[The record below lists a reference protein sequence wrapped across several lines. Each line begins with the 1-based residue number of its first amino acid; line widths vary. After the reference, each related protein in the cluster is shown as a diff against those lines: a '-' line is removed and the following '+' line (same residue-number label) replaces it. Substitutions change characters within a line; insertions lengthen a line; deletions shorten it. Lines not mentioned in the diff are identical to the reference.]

1 MPDLGE
7 EDGVGTRFEGSSGG
21 FVERMMRSDAQT
33 YLVDDIL
40 QKVDRAT
47 MAVSLE
53 GRNPLLDPE
62 LADLAFR
69 STSAAEAAPGKKRL
83 LRDALRILLPDR
95 LVDRPKMGFGVPVG
109 KWMRRQL
116 RPLVED
122 LVIRSD
128 AAEYD
133 ARVARQLTLDH
144 LSGRRDATP
153 QVWAL
158 FAFEL
163 WRDRWLSRPA

>member
-1 MPDLGE
+1 MPDLGA
-7 EDGVGTRFEGSSGG
+7 EDGVGARFERSPGG

-69 STSAAEAAPGKKRL
+69 STSAAEAEPGKKRL
-83 LRDALRILLPDR
+83 LRDTLRILLPDR

-109 KWMRRQL
+109 EWMRRQL

-122 LVIRSD
+122 LVLRSD
-128 AAEYD
+128 APEYD
-133 ARVARQLTLDH
+133 AGVARQLTLDH

-158 FAFEL
+158 FSFEL
-163 WRDRWLSRPA
+163 WRDRWLSRPV